1 MSTNFKIMKKILLMA
16 VLVAIFFSCK
26 SPVNKTESQEELID
40 TTFIEN
46 VEKKAE
52 EVKKKADDLNK
63 DLDELIKEL

>member
-1 MSTNFKIMKKILLMA
+1 MKKILLMA
-16 VLVAIFFSCK
+16 VLVAIFFSCN

>member
-1 MSTNFKIMKKILLMA
+1 MKKVLLI
-16 VLVAIFFSCK
+16 VLFAIFFSCNSSVEK
-26 SPVNKTESQEELID
+26 SESQESEFID

-52 EVKKKADDLNK
+52 EVKKKTEELNE